1 MHTPPSEASIIA
13 EYMHR
18 TRWKETGWAALSGV
32 LMAMAMPGFGVS
44 VLVFVALVPWLHA
57 QGRTRRI
64 LPGAVCGLVFFALD
78 LRWLLT
84 LVRFT
89 PLVVLGYLLLI
100 GLLAASL
107 GVVGALIGEARRRLG
122 DGIGLLLVAP
132 IALSL
137 LEIVR
142 AQGELSLGFS
152 TLFAALHRLPVLIQ
166 GASLFG
172 PWALSAAVVLV
183 NGALALGLRR
193 GRRGIALSVALAAIG
208 GMLILAALPTTE
220 DGDPLAVSVIGSD
233 VTQEIK
239 LRGTE
244 METLLPLYLGLGR
257 EAAAAA
263 PELIVYPESILPV
276 FLLRDPVTLERFA
289 ELARA
294 ASARILLGTGHYE
307 DGKLTNRVILL
318 SASGEVVDSYAMMH
332 PVPFGETIPGRAIL
346 EWLGLAGWLRQL
358 LPMDLTRGTEY
369 TLLDGIG
376 APICFESTF
385 PDPSRRFAQRGATL
399 LITVTNDAWFI
410 GSSELPAHFAS
421 AVFRAVETR
430 RYVVQAANGG
440 VSGIVDPRGRV
451 MTSAVGEIVLHG
463 HVAHR
468 DVRSAYT
475 RYGELPLL
483 VLFATSLAASL
494 AWRFG
499 RRAPVRG
506 SARPHTAQ

>member
-1 MHTPPSEASIIA
+1 
-13 EYMHR
+13 
-18 TRWKETGWAALSGV
+18 
-32 LMAMAMPGFGVS
+32 
-44 VLVFVALVPWLHA
+44 
-57 QGRTRRI
+57 
-64 LPGAVCGLVFFALD
+64 
-78 LRWLLT
+78 
-84 LVRFT
+84 
-89 PLVVLGYLLLI
+89 
-100 GLLAASL
+100 
-107 GVVGALIGEARRRLG
+107 
-122 DGIGLLLVAP
+122 
-132 IALSL
+132 
-137 LEIVR
+137 
-142 AQGELSLGFS
+142 
-152 TLFAALHRLPVLIQ
+152 
-166 GASLFG
+166 
-172 PWALSAAVVLV
+172 
-183 NGALALGLRR
+183 
-193 GRRGIALSVALAAIG
+193 
-208 GMLILAALPTTE
+208 
-220 DGDPLAVSVIGSD
+220 
-233 VTQEIK
+233 
-239 LRGTE
+239 
-244 METLLPLYLGLGR
+244 
-257 EAAAAA
+257 
-263 PELIVYPESILPV
+263 V

-385 PDPSRRFAQRGATL
+385 PHPSRRLAQRGATL